1 MALILRSVGPMRGA
15 RWVGDGFRLY
25 ARKPLLFTML
35 FIVFLFAALLVSL
48 VPLLGAVVQMMAL
61 PLLSLGFMI
70 ASRSALLD
78 GPIHPAQ
85 FLEPLKGDPAKRRAM
100 LILCVAYGLAAIAI
114 LMLADAMSDSAWGR
128 LQRLMARGEGA
139 QAEID
144 ALLSEPGVSYALVTG
159 IGLGTLLTVPFW
171 HAPALVHW
179 AGQGVAQALF
189 SSTLAVWRC
198 RGAFVMYFLTWAAV
212 IVLFGVS
219 AALLFGL
226 LGMPQLASVLGVP
239 AGLAFSTVF
248 YVSLIFTFN
257 DSFGGGGLAEPAAG
271 TADTETPPQA

>member
-1 MALILRSVGPMRGA
+1 VALILRSVGPGRGA
-15 RWVGDGFRLY
+15 RWVIDGFRLF

-48 VPLLGAVVQMMAL
+48 VPLLGGVVQMMAV

-100 LILCVAYGLAAIAI
+100 LILCVGYGVAAIAI
-114 LMLADAMSDSAWGR
+114 LLLADTLSDSAWGR
-128 LQRLMARGEGA
+128 LQRLMARSDNT

-144 ALLSEPGVSYALVTG
+144 ALLSEPGVMHGLIAAL
-159 IGLGTLLTVPFW
+159 GLGTLLTIPFW

-179 AGQGVAQALF
+179 AGQGVGQALF

-198 RGAFVMYFLTWAAV
+198 RGAFIMYFLTWVAV
-212 IVLFGVS
+212 VLLFGIT
-219 AALLFGL
+219 AALVFGL
-226 LGMPQLASVLGVP
+226 LGMPQLASVVGVP
-239 AGLAFSTVF
+239 AGLAFTTVF

-257 DSFGGGGLAEPAAG
+257 DSFGGGGVPEPAKDAQ
-271 TADTETPPQA
+271 TTSV

>member
-1 MALILRSVGPMRGA
+1 
-15 RWVGDGFRLY
+15 
-25 ARKPLLFTML
+25 
-35 FIVFLFAALLVSL
+35 
-48 VPLLGAVVQMMAL
+48 MMAV

-100 LILCVAYGLAAIAI
+100 LILCVSYGVAAIAI
-114 LMLADAMSDSAWGR
+114 LLLADAISDSAWGR
-128 LQRLMARGEGA
+128 LQRLMARSDDV
-139 QAEID
+139 QAEVD
-144 ALLSEPGVSYALVTG
+144 ALLSEPGVMRGLIVG
-159 IGLGTLLTVPFW
+159 VGLGTLLTVPFW

-198 RGAFVMYFLTWAAV
+198 RGAFIMYLLTWV
-212 IVLFGVS
+212 TVV
-219 AALLFGL
+219 LLFGLTAALVFAL
-226 LGMPQLASVLGVP
+226 LGMPQLASVVGVP
-239 AGLAFSTVF
+239 AGLAFTTVF

-257 DSFGGGGLAEPAAG
+257 DSFGGGELPAVEAEA
-271 TADTETPPQA
+271 TPPAD